1 MSNLIDAL
9 VDDLRPVRPISPRM
23 AIAIVA
29 SITAVLAV
37 LVAMTMGLRADILAG
52 NPQAILLMR
61 AGVLLLLGTA
71 TMAALVSAARP
82 GVGQQSDGWRWA
94 LGAAAIFPVSA
105 IVLVIAQGAL
115 PMGILTANSAPY
127 CLAVTLTGA
136 LAMGAPLT
144 AWLRR
149 GAVTQPERVGWLV
162 GFASGA
168 FALFAYNLHCPSQTL
183 VYTGIWYTSAVGLA
197 AIVGRLTVPR
207 LLRW

>member
-1 MSNLIDAL
+1 MSNMIDAL
-9 VDDLRPVRPISPRM
+9 VDDLRPVRPISPRI
-23 AIAIVA
+23 ALAIVG
-29 SITAVLAV
+29 SITVVLAV
-37 LVAMTMGLRADILAG
+37 LIAMSMGLRSDILEG

-61 AGVLLLLGTA
+61 GGVLLLLGSA

-94 LGAAAIFPVSA
+94 LGAAAIFPISA
-105 IVLVIAQGAL
+105 VVLILAQGAL

-127 CLAVTLTGA
+127 CLAVTLAGA
-136 LAMGAPLT
+136 IAMGAPLT

-168 FALFAYNLHCPSQTL
+168 FALFAYNLHCPSSTL